1 LTSLWRHPRW
11 LRNEHRWALGV
22 ALLDI
27 LERLGAAG
35 DPAGSL
41 VLAMAESL
49 ASFSDDPSALT
60 CSYLTAAH
68 RATADRI
75 QDWMLA
81 AGFQSHIDAVGNV
94 VGLLE
99 GTGPAHGFLLSGSHY
114 DTVVNAGKFDGRL
127 GIIVPI
133 VAATRLRRAGVRLP
147 VGLQVIAFAEEEG
160 VRFESTFL
168 GSRAL
173 TGQFDS
179 KVLDR
184 TDVAG
189 VSMRAA
195 MAAAGLD
202 WTAIASAAVTPDSVL
217 GFVEIHIEQ
226 GPVLLDE
233 NLPVGVVTSI
243 AGSIR
248 NTVTVTGMAGHS
260 GTVPMGKRRDA
271 AAAAAEI
278 ILAVEQRCS
287 RYPGLVGTVGQ
298 LVVPG
303 GAMNVIPGSC
313 HFSVDVRAPTDLVRD
328 AAMEDILAVSREV
341 AARRK
346 VDIEWKEV
354 LRVSS
359 VECAPQ
365 IRTQLADSV
374 CRVLD
379 VPAAR
384 RLPSGAG
391 HDAMVMANITPMGML
406 FVRCGN
412 GGVSHHPSET
422 LSEEDADTAVRV
434 FEDFLL
440 HFGEAHV
447 AGK

>member
-1 LTSLWRHPRW
+1 
-11 LRNEHRWALGV
+11 
-22 ALLDI
+22 
-27 LERLGAAG
+27 
-35 DPAGSL
+35 
-41 VLAMAESL
+41 
-49 ASFSDDPSALT
+49 
-60 CSYLTAAH
+60 
-68 RATADRI
+68 
-75 QDWMLA
+75 MLA

-99 GTGPAHGFLLSGSHY
+99 GTGPAHACLLSGSHY

-127 GIIVPI
+127 GILVPI
-133 VAATRLRRAGVRLP
+133 VAAARLRSAGVRLP
-147 VGLQVIAFAEEEG
+147 FGLQVIAFAEEEG

-202 WTAIASAAVTPDSVL
+202 WTAISSAAVNPDSVL
-217 GFVEIHIEQ
+217 GFVEVHIEQ

-278 ILAVEQRCS
+278 ILAIEQRCS
-287 RYPGLVGTVGQ
+287 GNPGLVGTVGQ

-313 HFSVDVRAPTDLVRD
+313 HFSVDVRAPTDVVRD
-328 AAMEDILAVSREV
+328 AAMEDILAVSRDV

-346 VDIEWKEV
+346 VEIDWKEV

-359 VECAPQ
+359 VGCAPQ

-379 VPAAR
+379 APAAR
-384 RLPSGAG
+384 LLPSGAG

-447 AGK
+447 AGR